1 MDFPYPCFRPEPKFK
16 IEILE
21 VFAKIKI
28 EILEVLL
35 KINFEKRN

>member
-1 MDFPYPCFRPEPKFK
+1 MDFPYPFFRLEPKFK

-21 VFAKIKI
+21 VFIKIKI

>member
-1 MDFPYPCFRPEPKFK
+1 MDFPYPCIRPEPKFK
-16 IEILE
+16 IEIPE
-21 VFAKIKI
+21 VFVKIKI